1 MRASERVSF
10 AFSRFWGGALG
21 RSHAPWL
28 ARSPLANP
36 VDGRLTRY
44 YWLAPA
50 LPEWPTPPSAF
61 YSAFPPRPPLLG
73 HRSSATAPRSLLLGH
88 ATRPRSS
95 ATAPRPPPTATAF
108 WPPLAAAPR
117 PPTRSRDPRPPLP
130 STAPRLPPT
139 IAPRLPPVTAPL
151 LPPATVRF
159 GHRAFRAPR
168 RRREIWDPATSGP
181 TSAATACRPRADVTA
196 WLGVGPRHAEPP
208 DRKRSRGIILFSVF
222 EDARGYMRAT
232 SKRYAPAPTRLL
244 PACFARRPCAHA
256 HVLTRPCAE
265 RAAARR
271 VLRPRPGS
279 AAAAAAAATAGAGAA
294 AATISRSAGQCVGT
308 VVVVRGGG
316 CNCVRRCRAHSR
328 DRTPKILP

>member
-1 MRASERVSF
+1 M
-10 AFSRFWGGALG
+10 
-21 RSHAPWL
+21 
-28 ARSPLANP
+28 ARS
-36 VDGRLTRY
+36 
-44 YWLAPA
+44 LAP
-50 LPEWPTPPSAF
+50 
-61 YSAFPPRPPLLG
+61 RP
-73 HRSSATAPRSLLLGH
+73 LLLGH

-95 ATAPRPPPTATAF
+95 ATAPRPPPTAIAF

-168 RRREIWDPATSGP
+168 RRREIWGPATYGP

-222 EDARGYMRAT
+222 DDARGYMRAT

-265 RAAARR
+265 RATALR
-271 VLRPRPGS
+271 VLRPRPS
-279 AAAAAAAATAGAGAA
+279 RSQPSSPPAQRAVAAARRRRPRRRDATRAAAAAAVAAAAAAAVNPAVAAAAAAAATAGAGAA
-294 AATISRSAGQCVGT
+294 AATTG
-308 VVVVRGGG
+308 
-316 CNCVRRCRAHSR
+316 
-328 DRTPKILP
+328 